1 MQTHRLSLYSI
12 SNKCRVALYSVLN
25 KKKCR
30 LSLYLEFGIKNIH
43 CELHMVIYCIKNKS
57 RLNLYSVMTIVG
69 EDFYGV
75 AEPQTGTWPLYY
87 RKSHDN

>member
-1 MQTHRLSLYSI
+1 
-12 SNKCRVALYSVLN
+12 
-25 KKKCR
+25 
-30 LSLYLEFGIKNIH
+30 
-43 CELHMVIYCIKNKS
+43 MVIYCIKNKS

-75 AEPQTGTWPLYY
+75 AEPQTGTWSLYY